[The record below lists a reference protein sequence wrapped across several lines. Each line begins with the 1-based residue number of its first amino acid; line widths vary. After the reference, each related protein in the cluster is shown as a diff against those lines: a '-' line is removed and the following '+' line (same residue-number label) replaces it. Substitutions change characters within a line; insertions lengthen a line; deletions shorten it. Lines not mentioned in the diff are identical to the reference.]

1 MGKTI
6 EIPLDR
12 KALLTVEEAAAVTG
26 LGTGKLREISSDD
39 RCDFVLWNG
48 AKRMFKKDKLIAFL
62 YNSYSI

>member
-1 MGKTI
+1 MAKII
-6 EIPLDR
+6 EVPVER

-26 LGTGKLREISSDD
+26 LGMGKLREISSDE

-48 AKRMFKKDKLIAFL
+48 AKRMFKKDRLIAFL